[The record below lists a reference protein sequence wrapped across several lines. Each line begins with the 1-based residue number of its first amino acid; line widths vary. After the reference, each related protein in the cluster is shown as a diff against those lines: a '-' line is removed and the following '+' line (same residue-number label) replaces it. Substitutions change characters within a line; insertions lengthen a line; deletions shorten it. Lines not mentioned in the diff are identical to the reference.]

1 MRARAQAARAAR
13 SEIGE
18 TVPVPE
24 DAIQDRPAELLQ
36 QLLRFD
42 TSNPPGNERECIDWI
57 GGLLGD
63 LGCEVRI
70 LARDPARPSLIARL
84 PGGGRAAPLLLQ
96 GHVDVVPA
104 RGSWRRE
111 PFAGDLHD
119 GYVWGR
125 GALDMKGGV
134 AMMLAAFMRAKAAG
148 QVPPGDVILCL
159 MADEEAGSDEGAS
172 FLVSEHP
179 ELFAGVRYALG
190 EFGGF
195 TMELAGQR
203 FYPVMV
209 AEKQL
214 CWTRAVIRGRAGHGS
229 LPVRGGAMGG
239 LGRLLG
245 RLDRRRLPVHVTP
258 VARSMVEAIAAEV
271 PQALALPLRGLLRPP
286 ITDRLLDVIGD
297 RVSVFDPLLHNTASA
312 TIVGGGE
319 KLNVIP
325 GEVELQLDCRLLPG
339 YGPRDVFAEL
349 RALSGVEM
357 ELEVI
362 RHDPVAAQPDM
373 GLFATLADTLRELD
387 PSAKPIPMLLPAVTD
402 GRFFARLGIQTYG
415 FLPMQL
421 PAEMRFMELVHA
433 EDERLPAAAMEFG
446 TRAIARVLERFS

>member
-1 MRARAQAARAAR
+1 
-13 SEIGE
+13 
-18 TVPVPE
+18 VPVPE
-24 DAIQDRPAELLQ
+24 DALQDRPAELLAR
-36 QLLRFD
+36 LLRFD
-42 TSNPPGNERECIDWI
+42 TTNPPGNERECIDWI
-57 GGLLGD
+57 GSLLGE

-70 LARDPARPSLIARL
+70 VARDPARPNLIARL

-96 GHVDVVPA
+96 GHVDVVAA
-104 RGSWRRE
+104 RGDWRHE
-111 PFAGDLHD
+111 PFAGELHD

-148 QVPPGDVILCL
+148 RQPPGDVILCL
-159 MADEEAGSDEGAS
+159 LADEEAGSDEGAS
-172 FLVSEHP
+172 FLVSEHA

-195 TMELAGQR
+195 TMQLAGQR

-209 AEKQL
+209 AEKQV
-214 CWTRAVIRGRAGHGS
+214 CWTRAIIRGRAGHGS
-229 LPVRGGAMGG
+229 LPIRGGAMGG

-245 RLDRRRLPVHVTP
+245 KLDRRRLPVHVTP

-271 PQALALPLRGLLRPP
+271 PQSLAVPLRGLLVPSL
-286 ITDRLLDVIGD
+286 TDRLLDVIGD
-297 RVSVFDPLLHNTASA
+297 RMSVFDPLLHNTASA
-312 TIVGGGE
+312 SIVSGGE
-319 KLNVIP
+319 QINVIP

-339 YGPRDVFAEL
+339 YGPRELFAEL

-373 GLFATLADTLRELD
+373 GLFGTLAETLRELD
-387 PSAKPIPMLLPAVTD
+387 PTAKPIPMLLPAVTD

-421 PAEMRFMELVHA
+421 PAEMPFMQLIHA
-433 EDERLPAAAMEFG
+433 GDERLPAEAMEFG
-446 TRAIARVLERFS
+446 TRAIARVLERFC